1 AFRKG
6 LAAFA
11 AATGIRVDFSGT
23 RVLVAVLTTR
33 AQAGNPPDVA
43 LLPNPGFVVEMA
55 RDGHLVALNDVL
67 DMNRLQEEYA
77 QTWLDLG
84 SVDGQLYAIF
94 LSADLKSLVWY
105 NPKEFAARGYEIP
118 ATWDELMALTQRIA
132 ADGGKAWAIGLESGA
147 ASGWPGTDWIE
158 DILLRTAGPEVYDQ
172 WVNHEIPWTHPEVKR
187 AFEVFGEIAR
197 NSEIGRASCRE
208 RV

>member
-1 AFRKG
+1 MRIERRYWLVLAVAALLLAAVAAQAQQRTVTVMGTWGGQELEAFRKV
-6 LAAFA
+6 LEPFE
-11 AATGIRVDFSGT
+11 AATGIRVDFTGT
-23 RVLVAVLTTR
+23 RDLVALLTTR
-33 AQAGNPPDVA
+33 VQAGNPPDVA
-43 LLPNPGFVVEMA
+43 LLPNPGFVAEMA

-147 ASGWPGTDWIE
+147 ASGWPGTD
-158 DILLRTAGPEVYDQ
+158 
-172 WVNHEIPWTHPEVKR
+172 
-187 AFEVFGEIAR
+187 
-197 NSEIGRASCRE
+197 
-208 RV
+208 